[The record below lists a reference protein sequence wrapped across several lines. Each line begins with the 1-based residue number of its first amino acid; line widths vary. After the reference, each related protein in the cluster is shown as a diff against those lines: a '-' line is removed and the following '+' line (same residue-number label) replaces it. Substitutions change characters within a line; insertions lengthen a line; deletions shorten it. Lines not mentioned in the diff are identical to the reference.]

1 MDDEESSGEHQS
13 ISARPAGGPVTD
25 PCHPTGHSA
34 IPVVPV
40 STLLA
45 DNAHC
50 IRRIKLCY
58 GVDGQTFENEIT
70 PLIRAYAAYVHLL
83 PATPDGAFSE
93 PGGLLRLGLE
103 AGLYSLQGTD
113 SHIFAGRATISVRRQ
128 LEPRWRLATF
138 IAGMCAELHRATS
151 RITVQTGTDRRW
163 PAYLAPLSAWLAS
176 EQATHYGVQ
185 WHDTRRDARS
195 TGLLA
200 IAMVVPQAVMN
211 YLAQHNHSI
220 VPQLLECVGG
230 LRGYME
236 RNVLDDLVQ
245 RALALV
251 IDQDLKDRA
260 SRGSVSAPGEHLE
273 RYLLTAL
280 RRVAAT
286 QASWIPN
293 SEKSRVWLGKDGL
306 YLLWPAAADDLR
318 RQLEFEQWH
327 GVPRA
332 PDTLIQALL
341 ATGLAQAYRA
351 DQPLWPIQPPRAKGP
366 MDALLLTSPLVL
378 YASDTQPPA
387 IPEFELVVPPLAA
400 TPAPSTGQAP
410 AGASHPSPA
419 PDVSPTS
426 RQPTSGAMPAPVK
439 TQSEP
444 TPTQNLPS
452 DTTATAPVPPP
463 QPPGSS
469 PSPAPAPA
477 AAPRLRQLQTLR
489 APIRLPPG
497 IRDALGMIIE
507 SLNGGLLPAQCSV
520 VDGGYFIPVRAFD
533 QLGLQ
538 PPTVVRALDDA
549 RMLLRPASGGSV
561 NIIGQ
566 FDGQALP
573 GVILLERFVVAGGGE
588 FTPQTK
594 VRAPSHAAAP
604 L

>member
-1 MDDEESSGEHQS
+1 MDDEESSGEHQG
-13 ISARPAGGPVTD
+13 INAPPTGGLGTGASQPN
-25 PCHPTGHSA
+25 GHSA

-40 STLLA
+40 SSLLA

-151 RITVQTGTDRRW
+151 RITVQTGPDRRW
-163 PAYLAPLSAWLAS
+163 PAYLAPLSTWLADQ
-176 EQATHYGVQ
+176 QATHYGVQ
-185 WHDTRRDARS
+185 WQDSRRDARS

-260 SRGSVSAPGEHLE
+260 SRGSGSAPGEHLE

-332 PDTLIQALL
+332 PDTLMQALL

-378 YASDTQPPA
+378 YASDAQLPA
-387 IPEFELVVPPLAA
+387 IPEFELVIPPPAA

-410 AGASHPSPA
+410 AGASHPPPA
-419 PDVSPTS
+419 PEVSPTS

-444 TPTQNLPS
+444 TPTQNLPP

-463 QPPGSS
+463 QPPG
-469 PSPAPAPA
+469 PSPALAPA
-477 AAPRLRQLQTLR
+477 SAPRLRQLQTLR
-489 APIRLPPG
+489 APIRLPPS

-507 SLNGGLLPAQCSV
+507 SLSGGLLPAQCSV
-520 VDGGYFIPVRAFD
+520 VEGGYFIPVRAFD

-549 RMLLRPASGGSV
+549 RMLLRPANGGSV
-561 NIIGQ
+561 NIIGE
-566 FDGQALP
+566 FEGQALP
-573 GVILLERFVVAGGGE
+573 GVILLERFVAASSGE
-588 FTPQTK
+588 FAPQT
-594 VRAPSHAAAP
+594 RATATSHAAAS